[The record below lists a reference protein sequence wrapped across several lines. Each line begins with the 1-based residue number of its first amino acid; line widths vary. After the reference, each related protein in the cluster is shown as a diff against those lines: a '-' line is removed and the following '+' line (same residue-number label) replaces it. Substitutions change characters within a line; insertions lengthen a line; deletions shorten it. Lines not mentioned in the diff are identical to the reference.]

1 MTKPK
6 KPAKK
11 LSDFRPQAENAN
23 AHTERG
29 TRLLNQSL
37 HRVGWFTAM
46 TATADGEVIDGSAR
60 LEEAVDRFGD
70 DVEPIVIEHD
80 GKRPVICVRTDI
92 KSADEPVAK
101 ELAIAA
107 NVVAASNL
115 SWDIPILLDTMEDVP
130 LADWFLPSEIEE
142 WGKDIPPIP
151 EPEPL
156 DLGGGKRE
164 IQCKCPNCG
173 HSFVKV

>member
-107 NVVAASNL
+107 NVVSASNL
-115 SWDIPILLDTMEDVP
+115 SWDIPILDAMEDVP
-130 LADWFLPSEIEE
+130 LTDWFLPSEIEE

-164 IQCKCPNCG
+164 IQCVCPACG

>member
-23 AHTERG
+23 AHTEHG
-29 TRLLNQSL
+29 MRLLNKSME
-37 HRVGWFTAM
+37 RVGWFTAM

-60 LEEAVDRFGD
+60 WEEAVDRFGD
-70 DVEPIVIEHD
+70 DAEPIIIEHD
-80 GKRPVICVRTDI
+80 GTRPVVCVRTDI
-92 KSADEPVAK
+92 ESADEAKAK
-101 ELAIAA
+101 ELAVIA
-107 NVVAASNL
+107 NKVAEVNL
-115 SWDIPILLDTMEDVP
+115 SWDIPILDAMEDVP
-130 LADWFLPSEIEE
+130 LTDWFLPSEIEE
-142 WGKDIPPIP
+142 WGKDIPAIP

-173 HSFVKV
+173 FEFIKT